1 MDSQQTAKVRE
12 LFDTASELPPLDRA
26 AFLNEHC
33 SDPAIRKRVDVLLA
47 SHDSA
52 EKFLSTPAA
61 DLTSLH
67 TFASDSEPQS
77 QGPDPLLN
85 FTLGQYT
92 ITGILGAG
100 GMGIVYRAEQAATQR
115 PVAIKVIRST
125 FADPGLLR
133 RFSKESL
140 VLGRLKHPGIAQ
152 IYEAGT
158 APGPDGR
165 ELPFFAMEFVAGQPL
180 LAFASTIGLREKLE
194 LFARVCDAVN
204 HAHQKGVI
212 HRDLKPGN
220 ILIEEDSTTAAGATG
235 STHSSTFGP
244 QPKILDFGVAR
255 LTDLDAAAAT
265 MQTDVGQVIGT
276 LAYMSPEQIRGES
289 DRLDTRSDIYALG
302 VILCELL
309 TGQLPY
315 SVKGKPLAQAAR
327 IIGEDD
333 PTLNAA
339 TSKLIRGDVET
350 IILKALAKEPERRY
364 QSAAEL
370 SADIRRFL
378 ADQPIVARPA
388 TATYQLRKF
397 ASRNK
402 ALVGGIIAT
411 ILVLTLGIIGTS
423 IGMVK
428 AREAQKLA
436 LKREE
441 KATLE
446 ARKATR
452 AIDFLVGM
460 LTSADPDRQAGREVT
475 VRELL
480 DSASSGVDQELKDE
494 PEIRRTLHNAIERT
508 YRAIGT
514 PDKSLAHI
522 EEVKKITSSLEG
534 EASIEYAFA
543 LHEQA
548 LSLNDAGDWKAARD
562 IATQALTLL
571 EAKLPPGDIRLASV
585 CSTICGSHLSLGEMQ
600 AAEEFARRGYRL
612 ATDAANQAE
621 IATTAT
627 LLVEVMERKGGKD
640 TAAEVDEKYKLVI
653 DISTKLHGPEHSK
666 TTAIRGKYAY
676 FLGNQQRDP
685 EAVQLFHEVIA
696 AYTKLY
702 GPSDRRTLDA
712 LSNLSTSLVDVGDFA
727 GADAASLKAIE
738 GLRVNSPESADLAS
752 AIGARGGIAA
762 RRKDFALAEECHREA
777 LRIRIARG
785 SVNTT
790 TSMANLASALRAQA
804 KYEEAAD
811 YSLQAIE
818 RRRAA
823 NALMTDFGVMLS
835 NHGDI
840 LSFLGKDVEAE
851 KYFKDSLAFDLEKR
865 PGNPANALNMRA
877 YAVFLQKR
885 ARYSEAEPLA
895 RQAYDLTAK
904 LSKTQRARVVD
915 CLIGVLESVGKTD
928 EAASLRAEY
937 DLPPAAT
944 APAAPK

>member
-1 MDSQQTAKVRE
+1 MDSLQAAKVRE
-12 LFDTASELPPLDRA
+12 LFDAASELPLPDRA
-26 AFLNEHC
+26 GFLAQHC
-33 SDPAIRKRVDVLLA
+33 SDPVIRERVEVLLA
-47 SHDSA
+47 SHDAA

-61 DLTSLH
+61 DLTALR
-67 TFASDSEPQS
+67 TFASDPEARTE
-77 QGPDPLLN
+77 GPDPLLN
-85 FTLGQYT
+85 FTLGQYK
-92 ITGILGAG
+92 ITGVLGAG
-100 GMGIVYRAEQAATQR
+100 GMGVVYRAEQHGTQR
-115 PVAIKVIRST
+115 PVAVKVIRST

-140 VLGRLKHPGIAQ
+140 VLGRLKHAGIAQ

-165 ELPFFAMEFVAGQPL
+165 EVPFFAMEFVAGRAL
-180 LAFASTIGLREKLE
+180 LEFGSTIGLREKLE
-194 LFARVCDAVN
+194 LFARICDAVN

-212 HRDLKPGN
+212 HRDLKPSN
-220 ILIEEDSTTAAGATG
+220 ILIEEDSTSATGATG
-235 STHSSTFGP
+235 FTHSSTFGP

-315 SVKGKPLAQAAR
+315 AVKGKPLAQAAR

-333 PTLNAA
+333 PTL
-339 TSKLIRGDVET
+339 SYSSSRSIKGDVET

-364 QSAAEL
+364 QSAAEF
-370 SADIRRFL
+370 SADIRRYL

-402 ALVGGIIAT
+402 ALVGGIIVT
-411 ILVLTLGIIGTS
+411 IVVLTMGIVGTS
-423 IGMVK
+423 VGMVQ

-436 LKREE
+436 VKREE

-480 DSASSGVDQELKDE
+480 DSASTGVDQELKDE
-494 PEIRRTLHNAIERT
+494 PEIRRTLHDAIERT

-514 PDKSLAHI
+514 PDKSLQHI

-534 EASIEYAFA
+534 ETSIEYAFA

-548 LSLNDAGDWKAARD
+548 LSLNDAGDWKASRD

-571 EAKLPPGDIRLASV
+571 EAKLPPGDIRLAAV

-600 AAEEFARRGYRL
+600 AAEEFARRGYTL
-612 ATDAANQAE
+612 ATDAASQAE

-640 TAAEVDEKYKLVI
+640 IAAEIEEKYKLII
-653 DISTKLHGPEHSK
+653 DISTKLHGLGHSK
-666 TTAIRGKYAY
+666 TTAIRSKYAY
-676 FLGNQQRDP
+676 FLGNQQRDA
-685 EAVQLFHEVIA
+685 EAVQLFNEVIA

-702 GPSDRRTLDA
+702 GASDRRTLDA
-712 LSNLSTSLVDVGDFA
+712 LSNLSTSLVDVGDLN
-727 GADAASLKAIE
+727 GADAAAQKAID
-738 GLRVNSPESADLAS
+738 GLRVIAPESADLAS

-777 LRIRIARG
+777 LRIRLVRG

-790 TSMANLASALRAQA
+790 TSMANLASALRAQG
-804 KYEEAAD
+804 KYAEAAD

-823 NALMTDFGVMLS
+823 NALMTDFGVMLN

-840 LSFLGKDVEAE
+840 LSFLGKDEEAE

-865 PGNPANALNMRA
+865 PGNPANALNMRT

-885 ARYSEAEPLA
+885 GRYSEAEPLA
-895 RQAYDLTAK
+895 RAAYDLTVK
-904 LSKTQRARVVD
+904 LTKAQRARVVD
-915 CLIGVLESVGKTD
+915 CLIAVLESVGKND
-928 EAASLRAEY
+928 EAMSLRAEY
-937 DLPPAAT
+937 DLS
-944 APAAPK
+944 AAPHVTK